1 MSFVSDYGQ
10 FGRACHACD
19 DPDECDN
26 LGYCPL
32 DLPSG
37 HTDDWERAAAFDD
50 DAPASAAPSAPTQP
64 ATSSD
69 TENQS

>member
-10 FGRACHACD
+10 FGRACRVCD

-37 HTDDWERAAAFDD
+37 HTDDWERAAAFDEQPIAD
-50 DAPASAAPSAPTQP
+50 AAPLG
-64 ATSSD
+64 
-69 TENQS
+69 EEQSP